1 MMVMGHHAKGRGN
14 VDGTD
19 RQYIYVHHLKTGC
32 DRNEETQTLVLQVSE
47 IMSTGGFV
55 SSSLLTF
62 GGSASGRDKPTVES
76 PRPLLE
82 PPERQ
87 TLWRSCHPAEIH
99 PLISIY
105 LIRRSVHHQ
114 RTEVALDRL
123 TNGHQEML
131 FSVQN
136 YIYHLITV
144 KTNQ

>member
-1 MMVMGHHAKGRGN
+1 
-14 VDGTD
+14 
-19 RQYIYVHHLKTGC
+19 
-32 DRNEETQTLVLQVSE
+32 
-47 IMSTGGFV
+47 MSTGGSV
-55 SSSLLTF
+55 S
-62 GGSASGRDKPTVES
+62 GQDKLTVEN
-76 PRPLLE
+76 PRLLLE

-131 FSVQN
+131 FSGQN
-136 YIYHLITV
+136 YIYHLITI
-144 KTNQ
+144 KPNQ